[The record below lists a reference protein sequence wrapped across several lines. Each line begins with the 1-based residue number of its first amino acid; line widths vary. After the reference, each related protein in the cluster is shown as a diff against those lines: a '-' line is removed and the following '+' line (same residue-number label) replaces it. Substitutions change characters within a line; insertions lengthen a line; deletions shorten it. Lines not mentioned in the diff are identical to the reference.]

1 MSELSYRAVERL
13 LVHLER
19 CGLMTRLRL
28 SEEDIA
34 DSIWLALHMGVVE
47 TTKQEKQPEQ
57 QQPNQVIIED
67 SQTKED
73 KPISN
78 TESPTKIYEEDLTTE
93 KSETQERNKSL
104 PFQTPAAPALQNKL
118 PISRALRPLMRKVDS
133 AIKTILDAEATVNYI
148 VEQNI
153 WLPITKAEPERWLN
167 LELVV
172 EESHSSFIW
181 KETIDELQKLLQNH
195 GAFRNVRVWNLWN
208 KSDTTFESLNNRNL
222 QLTRRKKGNQK
233 SHSQHSYRELIR
245 SDRRSL
251 ILFVSDC
258 VSDIWKQLE
267 IYQWLK
273 NLSNKIPTA
282 IIQLFP
288 ERLWQ
293 SSELGNGY
301 KLQLSAFNPGVPN
314 SDLVLPSLWEDLKRE
329 KIIKLPVITLE
340 PFSLETWAK
349 VIAGR
354 GNSSTPGFVF
364 DWEFLKKQINKEQQH
379 QIELDK
385 TLATVKDEELSPEY
399 VAEIVDRFLA
409 TASSTAQRLAGFM
422 AAVPVNLEVVNLI
435 QKALLKDESTPV
447 NVAEVFLSGMIQRIE
462 TSDDR
467 QNPKYD
473 FIPGARKLLNQATRL
488 AETEN
493 VLDVLTSYIAENLGL
508 SIKSFTAFL
517 SSYQDFTQEQ
527 QKQILPF
534 AEVTIEV
541 LENLGGEYADF
552 AKQIAVDINK
562 TSETNEET
570 EDEQTPKIRSST
582 FKIATIEFQEV
593 SIFEFDVATLE
604 QRNQIFG
611 FGNPWVIKR
620 QKKQTTGIIEIL
632 EGGIELELMEI
643 PGGSFLMGS
652 PEDERE
658 RSNTESPQHRV
669 SISPFRMGKYPVTQE
684 QWRTVANMQ
693 HLRVNRDLKPNS
705 SNFKGDD
712 RPVEQVSWYDAV
724 EFCSRLSQYTGKQY
738 RLPSEAEWEYAC
750 RAGTTTPFHFGE
762 TITSNLA
769 NYNGN
774 YTYGALLKGEYR
786 KQTRPV
792 GSFGVANAFGLYD
805 MHGNVWEWCLDD
817 WHDNYKDAPTD
828 GSAWFDGNNDNLY
841 QKSGYVALRGG
852 SWISIPKDCRSAT
865 RYDIS
870 LAVRDYKLNFI
881 GFRVVCGVGRTS

>member
-13 LVHLER
+13 LVRLER
-19 CGLMTRLRL
+19 CGLMTRLEL

-47 TTKQEKQPEQ
+47 TTTQEKQPKQ

-67 SQTKED
+67 IQTIED
-73 KPISN
+73 KS
-78 TESPTKIYEEDLTTE
+78 TLDRESTNKIYKQDLITGE
-93 KSETQERNKSL
+93 SETQERNKSL

-133 AIKTILDAEATVNYI
+133 AIKTILDAEATVNRI

-153 WLPITKAEPERWLN
+153 WLPITKPEPERWLN

-181 KETIDELQKLLQNH
+181 TETIDELEKLLQNH
-195 GAFRNVRVWNLWN
+195 GAFRNVRVWNLFN
-208 KSDTTFESLNNRNL
+208 KSDTFLESVNNRNL
-222 QLTRRKKGNQK
+222 QLTRRRKGNQK
-233 SHSQHSYRELIR
+233 SHYQHSYRELIR

-258 VSDIWKQLE
+258 VSDIWQQLE

-273 NLSNKIPTA
+273 DLSNKVPTA

-301 KLQLSAFNPGVPN
+301 KLQLSAFKPGVPN

-329 KIIKLPVITLE
+329 KILKLPVVTLE
-340 PFSLETWAK
+340 AFSLEKWAK

-364 DWEFLKKQINKEQQH
+364 DWEFLKKQINKKQQH
-379 QIELDK
+379 KIEFDQ
-385 TLATVKDEELSPEY
+385 TSATIKNEELSPEY

-409 TASSTAQRLAGFM
+409 TASPTAQRLAGFM

-447 NVAEVFLSGMIQRIE
+447 NVAEVFLSGMIQRVE
-462 TSDDR
+462 ASDDS

-488 AETEN
+488 AETEK

-508 SIKSFTAFL
+508 SIKSFTTFL

-541 LENLGGEYADF
+541 LKNLGGEYADF
-552 AKQIAVDINK
+552 AKQVDINK
-562 TSETNEET
+562 TPEPNEET

-582 FKIATIEFQEV
+582 FKVATIEIQQV
-593 SIFEFDVATLE
+593 PIFEFDVATLE

-611 FGNPWVIKR
+611 FGNRWVIKR
-620 QKKQTTGIIEIL
+620 QKKQATGIIEVL
-632 EGGIELELMEI
+632 EETIELELVEI
-643 PGGSFLMGS
+643 PGGTFLMGS
-652 PEDERE
+652 LENEEGSKDSER
-658 RSNTESPQHRV
+658 PQHEV
-669 SISPFRMGKYPVTQE
+669 TVANFFMGRHPVTQA
-684 QWRTVANMQ
+684 QWRVVANFPQ
-693 HLRVNRDLKPNS
+693 IERQLKPEPS
-705 SNFKGDD
+705 RFKGDN
-712 RPVEQVSWYDAV
+712 RPVERVSWYDAV
-724 EFCSRLSQYTGKQY
+724 EFCVRLSKHTGRKY

-750 RAGTTTPFHFGE
+750 RAGTNTPFHFGQ
-762 TITSNLA
+762 TITSQLA
-769 NYNGN
+769 NYNARS
-774 YTYGALLKGEYR
+774 TYGNGSQGEYR
-786 KQTRPV
+786 KETTPV

-805 MHGNVWEWCLDD
+805 MHGNLWEWCLDD
-817 WHDNYKDAPTD
+817 WHHSYQGAPTD
-828 GSAWFDGNNDNLY
+828 GSAWFDDNNNDNFF
-841 QKSGYVALRGG
+841 QKQGSVLLRGG
-852 SWISIPKDCRSAT
+852 SWNDNPENCRCASRGIVSRAD
-865 RYDIS
+865 RDHFIS
-870 LAVRDYKLNFI
+870 LI
-881 GFRVVCGVGRTS
+881 GFRVVCG